1 MIDGRGCTMQI
12 DYDPQADAMYVQLR
26 PGEVD
31 DTLAVGKY
39 IFVDVDKD
47 GVPLGLEILFAG
59 RVLARQ
65 DLTSVTVN
73 LSRVAQPA

>member
-1 MIDGRGCTMQI
+1 MQI
-12 DYDPQADAMYVQLR
+12 DYDPQADAVYVQLR

-31 DTLAVGKY
+31 DTLTVGKY

-59 RVLARQ
+59 QVLATQ
-65 DLTSVTVN
+65 DLTSFTVN
-73 LSRVAQPA
+73 LNRVAQPA